1 MDANPW
7 RFRKGL
13 CTVLN
18 GFKPFN
24 IYYPLKGGIQMSY
37 MHEKVAYLKG
47 LAEGM
52 KISEETNEGKLLLQI
67 IEVLEDFADEVDD
80 VYDELDD
87 LNDAVLELDDYVEAI
102 DEDLADLED
111 DIYEDDDFEDDD
123 FEEVE
128 CPECG
133 ESFFVDGNLID
144 KGEDV
149 ECPSCGVIIEFT
161 EDCECCGEEGCDCC
175 EE

>member
-1 MDANPW
+1 
-7 RFRKGL
+7 
-13 CTVLN
+13 
-18 GFKPFN
+18 
-24 IYYPLKGGIQMSY
+24 MSY
-37 MHEKVAYLKG
+37 MHEKVAYLQG

-52 KISEETNEGKLLLQI
+52 EISSDSKEGKLLLQI
-67 IEVLEDFADEVDD
+67 IEVLEDFADEVDS

-87 LNDAVLELDDYVEAI
+87 LNDAVVELDDYLETI
-102 DEDLADLED
+102 DEDLATLED
-111 DIYEDDDFEDDD
+111 DVYELDDDDFEDDEDED

-128 CPECG
+128 CPDCG

-149 ECPSCGVIIEFT
+149 ECPNCGVIIEFT
-161 EDCECCGEEGCDCC
+161 DECDCCGEEGCDCC